1 MYLHHGAARRIGI
14 HLPCPDEV
22 IGTTMRASRMMMPT
36 VGAFAEVRRP
46 MLREGTKAGFATEDI
61 VMVRNEC
68 GPTAVWRS
76 VSAGTSGLEIKANP
90 SFGFLAK
97 N

>member
-1 MYLHHGAARRIGI
+1 MERLGESVSIFRA
-14 HLPCPDEV
+14 LTEV

-46 MLREGTKAGFATEDI
+46 MLREGTKAGFATKDI

-68 GPTAVWRS
+68 GPTAGSAPPQRS
-76 VSAGTSGLEIKANP
+76 RREILALER
-90 SFGFLAK
+90 
-97 N
+97 